1 MPTTS
6 YSKLL
11 LPANAGPLIQLS
23 NGRPTLRSSIVV
35 FISSLVI
42 LGTPIWMVALAYYF
56 YKYVSWENKKYT
68 FAGLLI
74 GYLLWPKKLSVRKW
88 TLWEY
93 WYNYFQI
100 HLILDDPNILSKTTS
115 SAYIFATVP
124 HGIFP
129 FGQAF
134 SLVGKMTEYFN
145 ELKPLTIKAAMQVP
159 LVGTLLRSVDAV
171 MAGKEDMRHALVQ
184 QKSNLM
190 FVSGG
195 VREMFYSGLNQ
206 EVAYLNNRKGFIKLA
221 IEEGINILP
230 VYIFGNSQ
238 TYYLWPLFKYLEEFS
253 SKIGISLTPFYG
265 RFPFIWVPNFVKLL
279 YVVAKPIVI
288 QKKINPSQHDI
299 DMIHQEFKDALQHI
313 FLKYRDFYGWKNR
326 KLQFI

>member
-1 MPTTS
+1 MLSLLAPKKMPTTS

-11 LPANAGPLIQLS
+11 LPANAGTLIQFQWPS
-23 NGRPTLRSSIVV
+23 NLTFIHFV

-129 FGQAF
+129 F
-134 SLVGKMTEYFN
+134 
-145 ELKPLTIKAAMQVP
+145 
-159 LVGTLLRSVDAV
+159 
-171 MAGKEDMRHALVQ
+171 
-184 QKSNLM
+184 
-190 FVSGG
+190 
-195 VREMFYSGLNQ
+195 
-206 EVAYLNNRKGFIKLA
+206 
-221 IEEGINILP
+221 
-230 VYIFGNSQ
+230 
-238 TYYLWPLFKYLEEFS
+238 
-253 SKIGISLTPFYG
+253 
-265 RFPFIWVPNFVKLL
+265 
-279 YVVAKPIVI
+279 AKP
-288 QKKINPSQHDI
+288 SH
-299 DMIHQEFKDALQHI
+299 L
-313 FLKYRDFYGWKNR
+313 
-326 KLQFI
+326 

>member
-11 LPANAGPLIQLS
+11 LPANAGTLIQLS

-88 TLWEY
+88 KLWEY

-171 MAGKEDMRHALVQ
+171 MAGKEDMRHALV
-184 QKSNLM
+184 
-190 FVSGG
+190 
-195 VREMFYSGLNQ
+195 
-206 EVAYLNNRKGFIKLA
+206 
-221 IEEGINILP
+221 
-230 VYIFGNSQ
+230 
-238 TYYLWPLFKYLEEFS
+238 
-253 SKIGISLTPFYG
+253 
-265 RFPFIWVPNFVKLL
+265 
-279 YVVAKPIVI
+279 
-288 QKKINPSQHDI
+288 
-299 DMIHQEFKDALQHI
+299 
-313 FLKYRDFYGWKNR
+313 
-326 KLQFI
+326 